1 LLLAQK
7 TRYFESGVAGPLA
20 AAITT
25 KKLSPSRA
33 PPILFMWNLIL
44 NESDRVAQVGRFYT
58 YRDGGVNDFGVRPV
72 GKTLSNFAALL

>member
-1 LLLAQK
+1 
-7 TRYFESGVAGPLA
+7 
-20 AAITT
+20 
-25 KKLSPSRA
+25 
-33 PPILFMWNLIL
+33 MWNLIL